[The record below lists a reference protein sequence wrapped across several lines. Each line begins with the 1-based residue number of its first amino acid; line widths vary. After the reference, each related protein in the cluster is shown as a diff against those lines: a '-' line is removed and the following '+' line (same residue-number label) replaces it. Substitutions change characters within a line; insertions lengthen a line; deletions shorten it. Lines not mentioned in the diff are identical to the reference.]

1 MENRCYHVLIVEDSP
16 EDREACRRLLTR
28 AGGAEYTFA
37 ETDSGEE
44 GVRLCRQRRPD
55 CVLLDYRLPDSD
67 GLELLPELAAAH
79 PDGPVPVIMLTGQGD
94 EAVAVQAMKRG
105 AQDYLVK
112 GRMTATDL
120 AGAVQ
125 HAVEKVELR
134 RRVDRAQQRFRQAV
148 EASPSAML
156 MVDAAGRVVLANAQA
171 ERSFGYARDE
181 LLGNPVEVLLPER
194 FRGPHPEYRAGFA
207 AAPQARQM
215 GAGRE
220 LYARRKDGAEFPVE
234 VALTPLETDEGPM
247 VLASVVDIT
256 ERKRLEEERRR
267 LERRVQDAQR
277 LESLGVLAGGV
288 AHRFNNLLVGVL
300 GNASLAKGL
309 VPPGSTTRAAL
320 EGIETAAQQAA
331 ELCGQMLFFS
341 GRGRFVVGP
350 LDLSA
355 AVEQMKPLLELTAG
369 EAALHYDLAA
379 GLPPVEADAAQI
391 RQMILNLV
399 TNAAEATAGAGGVIT
414 ITTGA
419 RPCGREDWAE
429 AHRGEDLPEGVYVH
443 LEVRDNGR
451 GMDPQTLGKIFD
463 PFFTTKFTGRGLG
476 LAAVLGIVRGHRGA
490 IQVASAPEQGATFR
504 VFLPAAAAAPGPPPA
519 ARPGK
524 AGGKVLVIDDDA
536 MVRGVTAAALRT
548 AGMDVVTAS
557 GGREAV
563 EAVRAQGEQVGL
575 VLLDLVMPETGGEE
589 TLRELRRLR
598 PGIHVLVVSGCTEK
612 EVSAHL
618 GSQGVAGFLP
628 KPWRVPD
635 LVERVRRLLGG

>member
-1 MENRCYHVLIVEDSP
+1 MENRRYHVLIVEDSP
-16 EDREACRRLLTR
+16 EDRETYRRLLTR

-37 ETDSGEE
+37 ETDSGDE
-44 GVRLCRQRRPD
+44 GVRLCRARRPD
-55 CVLLDYRLPDSD
+55 CVLLDYRLPDGD

-79 PDGPVPVIMLTGQGD
+79 ADGPVPVIMLTGQGD

-105 AQDYLVK
+105 ALDYLVK
-112 GRMTATDL
+112 GRMTATHL

-125 HAVEKVELR
+125 NAVEKVELR
-134 RRVDRAQQRFRQAV
+134 RRV
-148 EASPSAML
+148 E
-156 MVDAAGRVVLANAQA
+156 
-171 ERSFGYARDE
+171 
-181 LLGNPVEVLLPER
+181 
-194 FRGPHPEYRAGFA
+194 
-207 AAPQARQM
+207 
-215 GAGRE
+215 
-220 LYARRKDGAEFPVE
+220 K
-234 VALTPLETDEGPM
+234 
-247 VLASVVDIT
+247 
-256 ERKRLEEERRR
+256 LEEERRR

-277 LESLGVLAGGV
+277 LESLGLLAGGV

-300 GNASLAKGL
+300 GNASLAKDM
-309 VPPGSTTRAAL
+309 VPADSPARAAL
-320 EGIETAAQQAA
+320 EGIETSAQQAA

-369 EAALHYDLAA
+369 DDAALHYDLAA
-379 GLPPVEADAAQI
+379 GPPPVEADAAQI

-399 TNAAEATAGAGGVIT
+399 TNAAEAMTGPGGRITVTTA
-414 ITTGA
+414 A

-429 AHRGEDLPEGVYVH
+429 SHRGEDLPDGVYVT

-490 IQVASAPEQGATFR
+490 IQVASAPGEGATFR
-504 VFLPAAAAAPGPPPA
+504 VLLPAAAAAAPPPGNGPA
-519 ARPGK
+519 GG
-524 AGGKVLVIDDDA
+524 GGKVLVIDDDA
-536 MVRGVTAAALRT
+536 MVRGVTAAALRA
-548 AGMDVVTAS
+548 AGLDVLTAS
-557 GGREAV
+557 GGREAF
-563 EAVRAQGEQVGL
+563 EALRAHGDQLGL

-598 PGIHVLVVSGCTEK
+598 PGLAVLLVSGCTEK
-612 EVSAHL
+612 DAKARFA
-618 GSQGVAGFLP
+618 GQGLAGFLQ

-635 LVERVRRLLGG
+635 LVERVRRLLGR